1 MSMKSI
7 YLLYTLVVI
16 ILGSLEYICAKHR
29 RQGKRLKWA
38 ENAAYWWWF
47 IVALELS
54 DITCRCIHDE
64 RFITSL
70 IVFALWIFPVEGLK
84 RVVRRLFHRILG

>member
-1 MSMKSI
+1 MKSI
-7 YLLYTLVVI
+7 YLLYTFVVI
-16 ILGSLEYICAKHR
+16 ALVWLEYICAKHR
-29 RQGKRLKWA
+29 RQGKPLKWA

-47 IVALELS
+47 IVAFELS
-54 DITCRCIHDE
+54 RITCRWIHDE

-70 IVFALWIFPVEGLK
+70 VLFILWIFPVEGLK